1 MMKKLLIACVCAALL
16 TQLFACKERSDP
28 NAGTSDEPASEST
41 TTGQPLAPV
50 YSVETETPD
59 LGASVQISYAVLKT
73 GDEALDEVLLTQ
85 AKNELSK
92 YIPNV
97 SSIAAEGGEAQY
109 SVTAKSVYTDERLLS
124 AVFTGSYTVYSLGGS
139 ADETGGEVFYTVNI
153 DLREREL
160 LDGGDIFDDFAA
172 FVRAFTDGKFEGGA
186 QDADYAALIAPYRA
200 EYGIYP
206 YVCFDKDYFYVNI
219 TETGVTETNTLY
231 KIPRADTAAFLDE
244 DFR

>member
-1 MMKKLLIACVCAALL
+1 MKKLLIACVCAVLL
-16 TQLFACKERSDP
+16 TQFFACKERSDP
-28 NAGTSDEPASEST
+28 NAGTSGEPSSEST
-41 TTGQPLAPV
+41 AAGQPLAPV

-59 LGASVQISYAVLKT
+59 LGASMQISYAVLKT

-109 SVTAKSVYTDERLLS
+109 NVTATSVYTDERLLS
-124 AVFTGSYTVYSLGGS
+124 AVFTGSYTVYSRGGS
-139 ADETGGEVFYTVNI
+139 ADETSGDVFYTANI

-172 FVRAFTDGKFEGGA
+172 FVQAFTDGKFEGGA
-186 QDADYAALIAPYRA
+186 QDADYSALIAPYRA

-231 KIPRADTAAFLDE
+231 RISRADADTFLDA

>member
-1 MMKKLLIACVCAALL
+1 MKKFLIACVCAVLL
-16 TQLFACKERSDP
+16 TQFFACKERSDP
-28 NAGTSDEPASEST
+28 NAGTSGEPASEST
-41 TTGQPLAPV
+41 AAGQPLAPV

-59 LGASVQISYAVLKT
+59 LGASMQISYDVLRT
-73 GDEALDEVLLTQ
+73 GDEALDEALLTQ

-97 SSIAAEGGEAQY
+97 SSISAEGGEAQY
-109 SVTAKSVYTDERLLS
+109 SVTAKSVYADERLLS
-124 AVFTGSYTVYSLGGS
+124 AIFTGSYTVYSLGGS
-139 ADETGGEVFYTVNI
+139 ADEIRGDIFYTANI

-160 LDGGDIFDDFAA
+160 LDSGDIFDDFSA
-172 FVRAFTDGKFEGGA
+172 FVRAFTDGKFEGGT
-186 QDADYAALIAPYRA
+186 QDTDYAALIVPYRA

-231 KIPRADTAAFLDE
+231 RISRADADTFLDA